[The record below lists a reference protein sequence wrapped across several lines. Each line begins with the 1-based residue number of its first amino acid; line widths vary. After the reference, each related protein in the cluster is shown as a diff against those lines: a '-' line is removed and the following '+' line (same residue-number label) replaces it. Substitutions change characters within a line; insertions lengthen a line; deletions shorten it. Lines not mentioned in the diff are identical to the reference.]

1 MFWFHKT
8 ILMVSILVPVYN
20 SEDYLFV
27 CANSLKNQTYS
38 DLQIVFI
45 DDGSTDGSWNIMQQL
60 AAQDARIEIYQQSNQ
75 GVAAT
80 RNRLLEKVQGE
91 FFLFVDS
98 DDWIEH
104 DTIEQL
110 ILAKNGRDCDM
121 VSFQMVNSGIDD
133 TGEYS
138 REEIIEQFLR
148 HVVFNGSLCN
158 KLIKSDLI
166 NGLLFDESVSYGED
180 ALFIWRVL
188 QKVKKVVVIEKHLYH
203 IGRNLISLTRQRF
216 NGHKFSAYNVWNTIC
231 EETDEFWSQYSEL
244 AHARFACEMTKVLR
258 DAVLAGYKNRSE
270 LSILQWEVKKDKYL
284 IRNTGIS
291 TKKMWLFAW
300 LVSHHYSFACFLSK
314 YISFK

>member
-1 MFWFHKT
+1 
-8 ILMVSILVPVYN
+8 MVSILVPVYN
-20 SEDYLFV
+20 AEEYLPLCV
-27 CANSLKNQTYS
+27 DSLISQTYS
-38 DLQIVFI
+38 DLQIVLI
-45 DDGSTDGSWNIMQQL
+45 DDGSTDGSWNILKQL
-60 AAQDARIEIYQQSNQ
+60 ALRDARIEIYQQSNQ

-80 RNRLLEKVQGE
+80 RNRLLEKVRGE

-98 DDWIEH
+98 DDWIERN
-104 DTIEQL
+104 TIEQL

-133 TGEYS
+133 TGDYS

-166 NGLLFDESVSYGED
+166 NSLQFDESVSYGED

-188 QKVKKVVVIEKHLYH
+188 QQVERVIVIDQHLYH
-203 IGRNLISLTRQRF
+203 IGRNLNSLTRQRF

-231 EETDEFWSQYSEL
+231 EDTDELWPQYSEL
-244 AHARFACEMTKVLR
+244 AHARFACEMTKILR
-258 DAVLAGYKNRSE
+258 DAVLAGYRNRSE
-270 LSILQWEVKKDKYL
+270 LSILQWEVNKDKHL
-284 IRNTGIS
+284 IKKTGIS
-291 TKKMWLFAW
+291 TSKMWLFAW
-300 LVSHHYSFACFLSK
+300 LVSRHYSFACFLSK